1 MYVTLF
7 EASLKPFTA
16 TPNREE
22 QGACREIKN
31 MDLLDFM
38 DILDFI
44 DLVPWDLQVALLK
57 MFFLS

>member
-16 TPNREE
+16 TPNRKE

-44 DLVPWDLQVALLK
+44 DLVP
-57 MFFLS
+57 